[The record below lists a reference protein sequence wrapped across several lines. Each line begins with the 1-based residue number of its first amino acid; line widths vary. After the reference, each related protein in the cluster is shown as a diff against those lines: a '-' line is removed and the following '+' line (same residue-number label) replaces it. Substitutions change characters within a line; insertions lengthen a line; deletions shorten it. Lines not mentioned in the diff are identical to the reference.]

1 MFFKVSFQR
10 TFVDQKVSIFV
21 IDENFF
27 MFEVVDGLVVDGL
40 VVVQGVG
47 RRLLP
52 KQTIGSPGRRVML
65 SP

>member
-52 KQTIGSPGRRVML
+52 KQTIGIPGRRVML